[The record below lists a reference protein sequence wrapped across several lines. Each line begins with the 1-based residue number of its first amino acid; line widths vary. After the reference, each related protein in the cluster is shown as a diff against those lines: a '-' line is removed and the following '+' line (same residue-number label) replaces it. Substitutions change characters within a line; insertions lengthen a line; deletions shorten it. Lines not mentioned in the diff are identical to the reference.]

1 MRIYICAR
9 NMYSEETE
17 RVARFLEKH
26 GHTVYYSA
34 KDTYLEAP
42 AGDVFLNNMVLI
54 RNADVFIV
62 YFTKEGR
69 YGADFALE
77 TGIAAEAG
85 KPIIGYIDL
94 DKAQRTVFDS
104 NFEKDVMFR
113 GAFTRLFDDLEEFA
127 KYLLLM

>member
-1 MRIYICAR
+1 M
-9 NMYSEETE
+9 
-17 RVARFLEKH
+17 ARFLEKH

-34 KDTYLEAP
+34 KDTYLNAP
-42 AGDVFLNNMVLI
+42 ASDVFLNNMVLI

-62 YFTKEGR
+62 YFTKNGS
-69 YGADFALE
+69 YGVDFAIE

-85 KPIIGYIDL
+85 KPVIGYIDL
-94 DKAQRTVFDS
+94 DEAQRRIFNT

-113 GAFTRLFDDLEEFA
+113 GAFTRLFDNLEDFA